1 MKTSSLPTLM
11 LNLLRTLQKNA
22 TPDMEELIPDLVST
36 VGEISKIFYTKAQG
50 IDPLFMK
57 GLLQL
62 YSSLLKEP
70 HG

>member
-1 MKTSSLPTLM
+1 M
-11 LNLLRTLQKNA
+11 LNMLRTLQKNKV
-22 TPDMEELIPDLVST
+22 PDTDELISDLVYT

-50 IDPLFMK
+50 IDPIFMK

-70 HG
+70 SS

>member
-1 MKTSSLPTLM
+1 M
-11 LNLLRTLQKNA
+11 LNMLRTLQKSKI
-22 TPDMEELIPDLVST
+22 PDTEELIANLVST

-50 IDPLFMK
+50 IDPIFMK

-70 HG
+70 NS

>member
-1 MKTSSLPTLM
+1 M
-11 LNLLRTLQKNA
+11 LNMLRTLQKNKV
-22 TPDMEELIPDLVST
+22 PDTEELIADLVHT

-50 IDPLFMK
+50 IDPIFMK

-70 HG
+70 SS

>member
-1 MKTSSLPTLM
+1 M
-11 LNLLRTLQKNA
+11 LNMLRTLQKNKV
-22 TPDMEELIPDLVST
+22 PDTDELISYLVYT

-50 IDPLFMK
+50 IDPIFMK

-70 HG
+70 SS